1 MQISVKHD
9 LEQLEKNLN
18 NFAKKQLPKA
28 TWWALNQTGGQV
40 GRQMIKEVAKEAGVT
55 QKDLKRRGF
64 YFAARARLKDLAF
77 EVRSRYGSIP
87 LKDFRPVQTPVG
99 VSHKAWGKKQVA
111 EGAFIVNSIGRH
123 VFKRRTAKRLP
134 IDKLHGPIP
143 LKMFEAITTQQ
154 RAVELIQRVFPE
166 RLAKGIERYTRRR
179 G

>member
-1 MQISVKHD
+1 MELSVKHD
-9 LEQLEKNLN
+9 LDKLQRNLN
-18 NFAKKQLPKA
+18 DYQKKQLPKA
-28 TWWALNQTGGQV
+28 TWWALNQTGARV
-40 GRQMIKEVAKEAGVT
+40 GRQMVKEVAKEAGVT

-64 YFAARARLKDLAF
+64 YFAAKARLKDLVF
-77 EVRSRYGSIP
+77 EVRSRYGAIP
-87 LKDFRPVQTPVG
+87 LKDFRPVQTKVG

-143 LKMFEAITTQQ
+143 FKMFEAITTQQ
-154 RAVELIQRVFPE
+154 RAVELIRRTFPE
-166 RLAKGIERYTRRR
+166 RLVKGLERYTRRR